1 MGCNKVELRRFRVD
15 DLEAIFRLDELCFSE
30 QFRFD
35 RESMRK
41 FAEARGAITLIAEN
55 VSGELA
61 GFAITHVEKMA
72 IGKRAYVVTLDVA
85 FEDRR
90 TGVAGRLMEETE
102 RLAAL
107 AGAVWIELHV
117 FVENE
122 GAVRF
127 YEGRGYRRVGTRAG
141 FYGRR
146 LDAWVYRK
154 DLEQIG

>member
-1 MGCNKVELRRFRVD
+1 MGCNKVELRRFCVD
-15 DLEAIFRLDELCFSE
+15 DLEAMFRLDELCFSE

-41 FAEARGAITLIAEN
+41 FAEARGAIALIAEN
-55 VSGELA
+55 VSGELV

-72 IGKRAYVVTLDVA
+72 AGKRAYVVTLDVA
-85 FEDRR
+85 FGDRR
-90 TGVAGRLMEETE
+90 TGVARQLMEEIE
-102 RLAAL
+102 HLATV
-107 AGAVWIELHV
+107 AGAAWMELHV

-127 YEGRGYRRVGTRAG
+127 YEGRGYRRLGTSAG

-154 DLEQIG
+154 DLAQIR

>member
-1 MGCNKVELRRFRVD
+1 MGCDEVELRRFRAD

-55 VSGELA
+55 VSGELS

-72 IGKRAYVVTLDVA
+72 TGKRAYVVTLDVA
-85 FEDRR
+85 FGDRR
-90 TGVAGRLMEETE
+90 TGVAGQLMEETE

-122 GAVRF
+122 GAVQF
-127 YEGRGYRRVGTRAG
+127 YEGRGYRRLGTSAG

-154 DLEQIG
+154 DLKQIG